1 MCSGLS
7 LSNTL
12 KTAAAEPPQTQK
24 GESLQPR
31 IGSVFNNYLDIM
43 EILAQKV
50 KVESAPT
57 MPSRS
62 RPSNLIS
69 WAVLIATVL
78 ISASF
83 ILSDSGVV
91 PAPPMDQHF
100 AETVDLH
107 LTHTQGHWAFHYPS
121 LQNSGGI
128 TSSLIA
134 GVYKLLIPT
143 SSTNLNWHIRIF
155 AMATYL
161 TSSFFLFRTFIV
173 NRPLQILAYLIIAS
187 SGFQFLQPSSDL
199 FSGTLLNLFFIAAT
213 ARWPRIWTSLFLATF
228 GLCKVDM
235 ILAAIALAIF
245 WAIWEHK
252 SKQSHS
258 ERTLVFTLLWLA
270 IFLMPGFIFH
280 GANPFGGSRSTIA
293 FLSAYAE
300 FFSYH
305 QFHGLSGSDLGKAM
319 ESARINIFGGSESFV
334 EIVRRYPSLY
344 FDFVGVSA
352 ARSLPNIVNVF
363 KLMLI
368 PIAIVYLRQRD
379 IKANKFLLWGALIAA
394 ICVILPAWLV
404 IYLRLRYAVK
414 IAVPLIAIALTGSLE
429 LSRQDRRYLQVAW
442 ACGIGSILWQL
453 YWFRDMAIYS
463 HWK

>member
-12 KTAAAEPPQTQK
+12 KTAVAEPPQPQK

-31 IGSVFNNYLDIM
+31 IGSVFNNCLDIM

-50 KVESAPT
+50 KGESAPT
-57 MPSRS
+57 MPLRS
-62 RPSNLIS
+62 RPSDLIS

-143 SSTNLNWHIRIF
+143 SSINLNWHIRIF

-161 TSSFFLFRTFIV
+161 TSSFFLFKTFIV

-199 FSGTLLNLFFIAAT
+199 FPERCSTCSLLLPQHGGPASGLLCS
-213 ARWPRIWTSLFLATF
+213 WP
-228 GLCKVDM
+228 
-235 ILAAIALAIF
+235 
-245 WAIWEHK
+245 
-252 SKQSHS
+252 HS
-258 ERTLVFTLLWLA
+258 VC
-270 IFLMPGFIFH
+270 
-280 GANPFGGSRSTIA
+280 
-293 FLSAYAE
+293 
-300 FFSYH
+300 
-305 QFHGLSGSDLGKAM
+305 
-319 ESARINIFGGSESFV
+319 V
-334 EIVRRYPSLY
+334 
-344 FDFVGVSA
+344 
-352 ARSLPNIVNVF
+352 
-363 KLMLI
+363 KL
-368 PIAIVYLRQRD
+368 
-379 IKANKFLLWGALIAA
+379 
-394 ICVILPAWLV
+394 
-404 IYLRLRYAVK
+404 
-414 IAVPLIAIALTGSLE
+414 T
-429 LSRQDRRYLQVAW
+429 
-442 ACGIGSILWQL
+442 
-453 YWFRDMAIYS
+453 
-463 HWK
+463 